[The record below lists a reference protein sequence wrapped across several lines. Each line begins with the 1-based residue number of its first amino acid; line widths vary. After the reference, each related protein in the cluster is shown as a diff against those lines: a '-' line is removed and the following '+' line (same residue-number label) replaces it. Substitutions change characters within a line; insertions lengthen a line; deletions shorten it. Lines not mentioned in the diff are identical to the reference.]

1 MTQKDKS
8 NYFKALLILIGKDR
22 KISEQERISLSKVAK
37 ILGFNKEFCDNA
49 ISELLDNE
57 YIIESPPEFSD
68 LEIAKAF
75 VIDGI
80 RIAFSG
86 KEIHIF
92 ELNWL
97 KSVSEKNSLD
107 KEWCIQRYN
116 EIQAEKCQSNK
127 FQIEIF
133 LESENKNVSL

>member
-1 MTQKDKS
+1 MTQQDKS
-8 NYFKALLILIGKDR
+8 NYFKGLLILIGKDR
-22 KISEQERISLSKVAK
+22 NISKQERISLSRVAK

-68 LEIAKAF
+68 LEIAKSF

-80 RIAFSG
+80 RIAFSD

-97 KSVSEKNSLD
+97 KSVSEKNSLN
-107 KEWCIQRYN
+107 KEWCIQKYN
-116 EIQAEKCQSNK
+116 DNQAGKHESEK
-127 FQIEIF
+127 FQIEIY
-133 LESENKNVSL
+133 LESEDQTAS

>member
-1 MTQKDKS
+1 MTQQDKS
-8 NYFKALLILIGKDR
+8 NYFKGLLILIGKDR
-22 KISEQERISLSKVAK
+22 KISEQERISLCQVAK

-57 YIIESPPEFSD
+57 YIIESPLEFSN
-68 LEIAKAF
+68 LEIAKSF

-80 RIAFSG
+80 RIAFSD

-97 KSVSEKNSLD
+97 KSVSEKNSID
-107 KEWCIQRYN
+107 KEWCIQKYN
-116 EIQAEKCQSNK
+116 DNQGGKHESEK

-133 LESENKNVSL
+133 

>member
-1 MTQKDKS
+1 MTQQDKS
-8 NYFKALLILIGKDR
+8 NYFKGLLILIGKDR
-22 KISEQERISLSKVAK
+22 KISEQERIILCQVAK

-57 YIIESPPEFSD
+57 YIIESPLEFSN
-68 LEIAKAF
+68 LEIAKSF

-80 RIAFSG
+80 RIAFSD

-97 KSVSEKNSLD
+97 KSVSEKNSID
-107 KEWCIQRYN
+107 KEWCIQKYN
-116 EIQAEKCQSNK
+116 DNQSSKHESEK

-133 LESENKNVSL
+133 LESEDQTVS

>member
-1 MTQKDKS
+1 MTQQDKS
-8 NYFKALLILIGKDR
+8 NYFKGLLILVGKDR
-22 KISEQERISLSKVAK
+22 NISELEKISLRKIAKV
-37 ILGFNKEFCDNA
+37 LGFNKEFCDNA

-57 YIIESPPEFSD
+57 FIIESPPEFSD
-68 LEIAKAF
+68 PEIAKAF

-80 RIAFSG
+80 RIAFSD

-97 KSVSEKNSLD
+97 KSVSEKNFLD
-107 KEWCIQRYN
+107 TEWCIQKYN
-116 EIQAEKCQSNK
+116 DNKDGKLESEK

-133 LESENKNVSL
+133 FESKDNNVSR

>member
-1 MTQKDKS
+1 MTQQDKS
-8 NYFKALLILIGKDR
+8 NYFKGLLILIGKDR
-22 KISEQERISLSKVAK
+22 KISEEERISLRKIAKV
-37 ILGFNKEFCDNA
+37 LGFNKEFCDNA

-68 LEIAKAF
+68 PEIAKAF

-80 RIAFSG
+80 RIAFSD

-97 KSVSEKNSLD
+97 KSVAEKNSLD
-107 KEWCIQRYN
+107 KEWCIQKYN
-116 EIQAEKCQSNK
+116 DNQTGRSESDK
-127 FQIEIF
+127 FQIEIV
-133 LESENKNVSL
+133 LESEDKNVTK